1 MNSKFNPFILVTRK
15 TRPRKIERRER
26 ERESIFC
33 IKIQPIQLSCIIIL
47 ADFLVDMT
55 INCRDRF

>member
-26 ERESIFC
+26 ERERERERVF
-33 IKIQPIQLSCIIIL
+33 
-47 ADFLVDMT
+47 FV
-55 INCRDRF
+55 